1 MIRRTSNMM
10 ALALCFAKD
19 ASGSVAVEYTLI
31 ASAVCI
37 VLVGIVNAMGQK
49 LVIMFTS
56 ALNMFN

>member
-1 MIRRTSNMM
+1 MIRRTRNVLS
-10 ALALCFAKD
+10 LFPCFAKETR
-19 ASGSVAVEYTLI
+19 GSVAVEYTLI

>member
-1 MIRRTSNMM
+1 MM
-10 ALALCFAKD
+10 RPTRNVMSLFLCFAEETR
-19 ASGSVAVEYTLI
+19 GSVAVEYTLI

-37 VLVGIVNAMGQK
+37 VLVGIVVAMGQK